1 MSTTP
6 DPTKEIKL
14 TNSTTSPIV
23 LMLPTTSAQAEEG
36 DTLDYGQKLEL
47 LTAVEGGT
55 SVPVGATK
63 TFVLD
68 QTYIDPDT
76 GDTEPSILYDL
87 LPCTAGWLLPAA
99 NIGVMQSFATPPS
112 YPPQTVTAAMA
123 AAFENAALFFQTI
136 SAYPSSSL
144 ATGYAQAMDQTQSS
158 ASSAANGSS
167 DSADNAAQSITDTV
181 NAYFKTT
188 KGFQNV
194 TLPAVVAVQ
203 SYYGTYPCAWA
214 EYETKAVTYYLY
226 SSNSTASTFVG
237 TISLTPPSAGMNIAL
252 ANAGYTCTF
261 TPASNGSDLTTVN
274 VNAAAAKN
282 LTYTGGLFVDDVNSD
297 VPQVGVKGTFQ
308 IKSMFTK
315 NQSDTQIITVLT
327 GTVSGATVIGF
338 DQPQTTSASDFW
350 DTLFHPKDAAGIW
363 SSVMQIGGAF
373 MMLVFFGQLL
383 YGAYKGLRSLGAAKK
398 PATSESVDSEY
409 SKLSDRLD
417 TLESTLSKKIG
428 NPDVPK
434 DLTDAL
440 AKINDKLDAIG
451 TREKSISEQDALQK
465 DASELEEEASV
476 EEDMTVPE
484 LQTLSKEAT
493 AVQKDAQQLE
503 KSTDSSVGADVA
515 KVQSDLPGIDSGIG
529 GIAKQVGADL
539 GSSTNEQLKEQQTEV
554 TEAETEVSEVDAGEV
569 TGKSGDPA
577 VTEDDIPFEGAP

>member
-14 TNSTTSPIV
+14 TNSTTAPIV

-55 SVPVGATK
+55 SVPVGSTK

-68 QTYIDPDT
+68 QTYVDPDS

-87 LPCTAGWLLPAA
+87 LPCTADWLLPVA
-99 NIGVMQSFATPPS
+99 NIGIMQNFSPVGYTG
-112 YPPQTVTAAMA
+112 QTVTADTA
-123 AAFENAALFFQTI
+123 AAFQNAALFFQTI

-144 ATGYAQAMDQTQSS
+144 ATGYAQAMNQTQSS

-181 NAYFKTT
+181 NAFFKTT

-194 TLPAVVAVQ
+194 TLPAVVAIQ

-214 EYETKAVTYYLY
+214 EYGAKAVTYYLY

-237 TISLTPPSAGMNIAL
+237 TISMTPPSTGLNIAL

-274 VNAAAAKN
+274 VNPSAAKK
-282 LTYTGGLFVDDVNSD
+282 LTYSGGVFVDDVNSD
-297 VPQVGVKGTFQ
+297 IPQVGVKGTFQ
-308 IKSMFTK
+308 IKSTFTK

-327 GTVSGATVIGF
+327 GTISGATVIGF
-338 DQPQTTSASDFW
+338 DQPQTTSAADFW

-363 SSVMQIGGAF
+363 NSVMQIGGAF

-383 YGAYKGLRSLGAAKK
+383 YSAYKGLRSLGAAKK
-398 PATSESVDSEY
+398 PATSEDVSSEY

-434 DLTDAL
+434 DMNDAF
-440 AKINDKLDAIG
+440 AKINDKLDALAA
-451 TREKSISEQDALQK
+451 REKSISEQDALTK
-465 DASELEEEASV
+465 DAQELQEEASV

-493 AVQKDAQQLE
+493 TVQKDMQELQNT
-503 KSTDSSVGADVA
+503 TDSSVGADVA
-515 KVQSDLPGIDSGIG
+515 KVQGDLPVIDSGIG
-529 GIAKQVGADL
+529 GIAKQVGGEL
-539 GSSTNEQLKEQQTEV
+539 SSSTSEQLKEAETEV
-554 TEAETEVSEVDAGEV
+554 TEAETEVTEVDAGEV
-569 TGKSGDPA
+569 SGKSGDPS
-577 VTEDDIPFEGAP
+577 VTEDDAPVLGE

>member
-1 MSTTP
+1 MTTP
-6 DPTKEIKL
+6 DPTQEIQL
-14 TNSTTSPIV
+14 TNSTTAPIV

-47 LTAVEGGT
+47 LTTVEGGP
-55 SVPVGATK
+55 SVPVGETR

-68 QTYIDPDT
+68 QTYVDPDT

-87 LPCTAGWLLPAA
+87 LPCTADWLLPVA
-99 NIGVMQSFATPPS
+99 NIGIMQNFFPVGYTGQTITADMAT
-112 YPPQTVTAAMA
+112 
-123 AAFENAALFFQTI
+123 AFQNAALFFQTI

-144 ATGYAQAMDQTQSS
+144 ATGYAQAMNQTQSS
-158 ASSAANGSS
+158 ASSAADGSA

-181 NAYFKTT
+181 NAFFKTT

-194 TLPAVVAVQ
+194 TLPAVVAIQ

-214 EYETKAVTYYLY
+214 EYSAKAVTYYLY

-237 TISLTPPSAGMNIAL
+237 TISMTPPATGLNIAL

-274 VNAAAAKN
+274 VNTSAAKP
-282 LTYTGGLFVDDVNSD
+282 LTLSGGLFVDNVTSD
-297 VPQVGVKGTFQ
+297 IPQVGVKGTFQ
-308 IKSMFTK
+308 IKSTFTK
-315 NQSDTQIITVLT
+315 DQSDTQIITVLT
-327 GTVSGATVIGF
+327 GTISGATVIGF
-338 DQPQTTSASDFW
+338 DQPQTTAASDFW

-363 SSVMQIGGAF
+363 NSVMQIGGAF

-398 PATSESVDSEY
+398 PATSEDVSSEY

-428 NPDVPK
+428 NPDPPK
-434 DLTDAL
+434 DLTDMFT
-440 AKINDKLDAIG
+440 KINDKLDALAA
-451 TREKSISEQDALQK
+451 REKSISEQDALTQ
-465 DASELEEEASV
+465 DAQELQEEASV
-476 EEDMTVPE
+476 EEDMTVSE

-493 AVQKDAQQLE
+493 TVQKDMQELQ
-503 KSTDSSVGADVA
+503 KSTDTSVEADVT
-515 KVQSDLPGIDSGIG
+515 KVQSDLPGIDTGIG
-529 GIAKQVGADL
+529 GIAKQVGGEL
-539 GSSTNEQLKEQQTEV
+539 SSSTSEQLKESETEV
-554 TEAETEVSEVDAGEV
+554 TEAETEVTEVDAGKVNAESGSPDV
-569 TGKSGDPA
+569 TG
-577 VTEDDIPFEGAP
+577 DDVPPIE